1 MANPEFVPFLM
12 SFETLLMLST
22 LARSRHTVFFYVL
35 CWAFVFVFAGMGCVV
50 LVVVWPGCLFSHV
63 CMVGVLM
70 YFLFDINVTIMLI

>member
-1 MANPEFVPFLM
+1 M
-12 SFETLLMLST
+12 
-22 LARSRHTVFFYVL
+22 FFYVL